1 MESSYGT
8 SANAF
13 LLREATK
20 HYNNR
25 DFDRLREMGL
35 SPKTA
40 KVIADLPI
48 RIAERFA
55 CFRAEA
61 CSLKVVSD
69 NYILM
74 LIQHVQHEDRRD
86 ILTDQLIQM
95 GASQAMLAELL
106 GLDANDY
113 RNRRRALGLPKACAG
128 RPAALTEE
136 ESVRTHSALHRH
148 RDEKDMLIKFYKVGM
163 ETGIPLARIWQHM
176 QTQD

>member
-1 MESSYGT
+1 MESSFST
-8 SANAF
+8 SVNAF
-13 LLREATK
+13 FIREATK
-20 HYNNR
+20 LYNNR

-48 RIAERFA
+48 RITERLA
-55 CFRAEA
+55 CFRAAA
-61 CSLKVVSD
+61 CSLKVVSED
-69 NYILM
+69 HILM

-95 GASQAMLAELL
+95 NASQAMLADLL
-106 GLDANDY
+106 GMDANDY

-128 RPAALTEE
+128 RPTALTEE

-148 RDEKDMLIKFYKVGM
+148 CDEKDILIKFYKVGM

-176 QTQD
+176 QTQN